1 MAATLPPGFY
11 AVIMG
16 DLVGSEIAQSVE
28 VLHAR
33 FNAEIE
39 VCNAVFKRR
48 LVSPLTITLG
58 DEFQGLAQS
67 LGDALDIVRTMRLDM
82 LEARID
88 CRFAIGAVDLKTKVN
103 TDRAWNMMGRGL
115 ARARER
121 LNEKRAETRYRFA
134 LEDHPAVEV
143 TTEALGAS
151 LTAIEER
158 WTEQQLED
166 IAATIA
172 GMSAKEI
179 AERRNVSVHSVY
191 KVRSSGELDL
201 YLLQWG
207 AIAEALSYIDQ
218 AYREASC
225 QPAST

>member
-16 DLVGSEIAQSVE
+16 DLVDSEIAQSVE
-28 VLHAR
+28 MLHAR

-39 VCNAVFKRR
+39 LCNAAFKRR

-58 DEFQGLAQS
+58 DEFQGLAKS

-82 LEARID
+82 LGAEID
-88 CRFAIGAVDLKTKVN
+88 CRFAVGAVDIKTRVN

-115 ARARER
+115 ARTRER
-121 LNEKRAETRYRFA
+121 LNEKKAGTRYRFA

-166 IAATIA
+166 IAATMA

-191 KVRSSGELDL
+191 KVRNSGELDL
-201 YLLQWG
+201 YLFQWG
-207 AIAEALSYIDQ
+207 AIAEALSYLDQ
-218 AYREASC
+218 AYREAPC
-225 QPAST
+225 QPASI